1 MTTNMIIVFM
11 VFSINTYHSCKQLN
25 AEYFLSLEETADR
38 LRKEAHSA
46 RQEEEGLMN
55 DVETTGQAFEEMQEQ
70 NTRLLQQLREKDDAN
85 LKLMAERI
93 RANQYQKKMSEERER
108 TEERISSLQNQIEA
122 QQLMISKLEE
132 TEKLLRQKNSH
143 LEHQLRNPLNIKS

>member
-1 MTTNMIIVFM
+1 
-11 VFSINTYHSCKQLN
+11 
-25 AEYFLSLEETADR
+25 
-38 LRKEAHSA
+38 
-46 RQEEEGLMN
+46 
-55 DVETTGQAFEEMQEQ
+55 
-70 NTRLLQQLREKDDAN
+70 
-85 LKLMAERI
+85 MAERI

-143 LEHQLRNPLNIKS
+143 LEHQLRLVTSCKFSYFNYILFQKSIGCQIIKLIKIENRKFYEQVCMSMSCHICL